1 MFEIILSY
9 VSALCTIPSARSG
22 SAAAD
27 HGWRNNSVLRAF
39 GELQIWIRHFPDSR
53 FKHDL
58 NNGDKKQEGGRGAST
73 TEGLKALC
81 GLAVM
86 FVFL

>member
-1 MFEIILSY
+1 MYHSVHVLVLVLVLALLLPLMDGVIILYS
-9 VSALCTIPSARSG
+9 
-22 SAAAD
+22 
-27 HGWRNNSVLRAF
+27 RAF

-53 FKHDL
+53 SKREL
-58 NNGDKKQEGGRGAST
+58 NNGDKKQEGGGGAST
-73 TEGLKALC
+73 TEGLKSLC

>member
-1 MFEIILSY
+1 MYHSVHVLVPVLLLPIMDGVIILFS
-9 VSALCTIPSARSG
+9 
-22 SAAAD
+22 
-27 HGWRNNSVLRAF
+27 RAF

-53 FKHDL
+53 SKHEL
-58 NNGDKKQEGGRGAST
+58 NNGDKKQEWGRGAST

-86 FVFL
+86 FAFL